1 MNHTANTPELRLF
14 DPGEGLDKRPPY
26 PGWDCLRLRRR
37 HRRDR
42 RVLLATNEIWHHAV
56 GHEDAHALLCI
67 ACLEARLGRSLTSAD
82 FPDVPVNRWFFEA
95 RGHPFRRLR
104 ECAEFAER
112 VAYSDSP
119 TASRAW
125 ARSR

>member
-26 PGWDCLRLRRR
+26 PGWDCL
-37 HRRDR
+37 DR
-42 RVLLATNEIWHHAV
+42 GVDTDATGEFYAVTNEIWQHAV

-95 RGHPFRRLR
+95 RGHPALGG
-104 ECAEFAER
+104 
-112 VAYSDSP
+112 
-119 TASRAW
+119 
-125 ARSR
+125 